1 MDKKKEMIIE
11 EKHLE
16 ELRSWLQ
23 MYINKQINEKDKIEK
38 KIASMKK
45 SSKGSYSYE
54 LETTEKLYA
63 VLKKNVSEYIESQSQ
78 PFFARIDFREYKKD
92 KEIIYI
98 GKSSLGDWETGDEMV
113 IDWRSPIAD
122 LYYSGTEGNVY
133 YKAPKGIID
142 GELSLKRKFLFND
155 GMIEDIFDEGINE
168 IIINHNDE
176 NGDSLTDEFLRINL
190 EKSSGTKLKDIVA
203 TIQKEQ
209 NEIIRWTKNS
219 PIIVQGAAGS
229 GKTTVALHRLAYLLY
244 RYKDSIAGENILVL
258 APNSLFLDY
267 ISDVLPDLGV
277 EGVNQST
284 VESFMMKI
292 IGGRYKTST
301 KDDKLLK
308 IQKAD
313 EQLRNLLMEESRF
326 KGSLKYKDMIDTFL
340 RVLEIKDS
348 KVEDIK
354 IDSWVLFR
362 KDEIQRLFLEDMKSL
377 CIDKR
382 KEEIRKYLSKK
393 LKTSISGVCG
403 KIDIYY
409 EMAVRRCKKEM
420 EDCDDRRKKL
430 IEIYDERDEKKQ
442 YVIKNAKSILEKY
455 FSDWMNKDTKDLYR
469 RFIELDNDYHELVID
484 EHERDLWNDIKKN
497 TLEVLDSGC
506 IDDDDCA
513 AMAYIK
519 LKVNGIP
526 KMKEIK
532 HTVIDEAQDYSPFQ
546 LYVISMMTSNKS
558 MTIVGDIGQG
568 IYYYR
573 GINSWENLIREVFD
587 DSCTYKTLSQS
598 YRSTI
603 EILEES
609 NKVLRKQ
616 NLSIKPTKPVLRHG
630 NKPEVLKIDT
640 DAEFIDKVNDIADL
654 IINDKRNTIAI
665 VCRNLEE
672 CAVAEKK
679 LKSKKSKY
687 KWKII
692 KGNEKSI
699 KDDFI
704 IIPAYLTKGL
714 EFDCTIIYNCSK
726 DNYTDNEFD
735 KKLLYVVMT
744 RALHYEFIM
753 YREDLSN
760 LIE

>member
-430 IEIYDERDEKKQ
+430 IQIYDERDEKKQ

>member
-1 MDKKKEMIIE
+1 MDKKKELIIE

-168 IIINHNDE
+168 IIINNNDE

-442 YVIKNAKSILEKY
+442 YVIKNAKSILEQY

-484 EHERDLWNDIKKN
+484 EHERDLWDDIKKN

-654 IINDKRNTIAI
+654 IINDERNTIAI

>member
-1 MDKKKEMIIE
+1 MDKKKELIIE

-168 IIINHNDE
+168 IIINNNDE

-484 EHERDLWNDIKKN
+484 EHERDLWDDIKKN